1 MSYVG
6 ASAERLDDLR
16 VAIGA
21 AGDDLSQRRR
31 RIAGLFAEA
40 GEPDVVGPSL
50 AAVEADL
57 GRAGCEIGAAAA
69 VAAADEA
76 AGGQTGWRAAL
87 GLVDDVALDLFLVN
101 DLSRVLSG
109 RDLNT
114 GTQVGTDERVASAVF
129 LIPFAKLAKAAKLL
143 KLGDDAVQ
151 TGATAAAR
159 ASGRAAVQN
168 AEEVRTAL
176 SALRRGRS
184 SDQRIRVVD
193 SVAELDA
200 LLDDLTHH
208 AAAIDTGRPWPT
220 RQLPDGTRIARR
232 PGSASGGPTL
242 DITLPDRRRW
252 KVHVDPWP
260 PQ

>member
-6 ASAERLDDLR
+6 ANAERLDDLR
-16 VAIGA
+16 AAAGA
-21 AGDDLSQRRR
+21 AGDELSQRRG

-40 GEPDVVGPSL
+40 DEPDVVGPALS
-50 AAVEADL
+50 AVEADL
-57 GRAGCEIGAAAA
+57 GAAGCEIGAAAV
-69 VAAADEA
+69 VAAADAA
-76 AGGQTGWRAAL
+76 AGGQTGWRASL
-87 GLVDDVALDLFLVN
+87 GIVDDVALDLFFVN
-101 DLSRVLSG
+101 DLYRAFGG
-109 RDLNT
+109 RDINT
-114 GTQVGTDERVASAVF
+114 GQPVGTGERVASGVF

-143 KLGDDAVQ
+143 KLGDDAVE

-184 SDQRIRVVD
+184 SDPNIRVVD
-193 SVAELDA
+193 SVTELDA
-200 LLDDLTHH
+200 LLDELTHH
-208 AAAIDTGRPWPT
+208 ATAVDTGLQWPM
-220 RQLPDGTRIARR
+220 RQLSDGTRIARR

-242 DITLPDRRRW
+242 DVTLPDHTRW

>member
-1 MSYVG
+1 VG
-6 ASAERLDDLR
+6 AHAERLDDLR
-16 VAIGA
+16 VVIGA
-21 AGDDLSQRRR
+21 AGDELSQRRR

-40 GEPDVVGPSL
+40 GEPDVVGPGLS
-50 AAVEADL
+50 AVEADL
-57 GRAGCEIGAAAA
+57 GAAGREIGAAVA

-76 AGGQTGWRAAL
+76 AGGQSGWRAAL
-87 GLVDDVALDLFLVN
+87 GPVDDVALDLFWVN
-101 DLSRVLSG
+101 DLSRVLTG
-109 RDLNT
+109 RDVNT
-114 GTQVGTDERVASAVF
+114 GTPVGTSERLMSVVF

-168 AEEVRTAL
+168 AEEARTAL

-184 SDQRIRVVD
+184 SDRNIRVVD

-208 AAAIDTGRPWPT
+208 AAAVDTGLPWPM

-242 DITLPDRRRW
+242 DVTLPDHTRW